1 MRLTASTSTKHGM
14 GQAFS
19 AARAAR
25 AAPQPRSPARRASPP
40 PGATAASQPAPAS
53 DAASPA
59 GSAAEAP
66 PLPPYSALS
75 IPVYSLS
82 TVAPDGSAATLNLV
96 TYAAPVSLKPRRYA
110 LGLYEGTLSRDN
122 MLATGRGLLQARRGR
137 GDAARR
143 TSRCRDPAD
152 AAAPRPPAAR
162 RPPQP
167 FRAGASRLIL
177 GEQHADLFELL
188 GRTSGRQVDKV
199 RELAARGVALGT
211 AAGLPLIA
219 DCFGYVELR
228 ILGEPTS
235 CGDHEVVICEVV
247 SFETVSPGVRPLYT
261 AHLKELG
268 YL

>member
-1 MRLTASTSTKHGM
+1 MAHMRLTASTSTKHGM

-122 MLATGRGLLQARRGR
+122 MLATGRGLLQ
-137 GDAARR
+137 
-143 TSRCRDPAD
+143 
-152 AAAPRPPAAR
+152 
-162 RPPQP
+162 
-167 FRAGASRLIL
+167 IL